1 MRFKFE
7 KEILGDLE
15 KSIKYEWLE
24 YNRKGAYSSSTII
37 GMNTRREHGLLNI
50 PHQKDEQTAVILSK
64 LEESIFVD
72 NHLYE
77 ISTNQYSKN
86 IFPEGYHFLEKFSL
100 DPFPSFYFSIEDR
113 LIQKSLFLHDE
124 RNVLVV
130 RYTLKNQ
137 GRPVKLVIKPFLA
150 GRNNQELAA
159 EIQGLNT
166 DSYLGQNFVRWAP
179 RPDIPELNVHYNR
192 GEFIPATL
200 WYHNFIYRNDDNSDS
215 KRSEDLLNPGFFQAE
230 LQPYQ
235 NLDLFITT
243 EDVSDLSLEYEQ
255 MFREQASLRISSRA
269 NEPLSVLQNGFSI
282 AADSSKNTI
291 PISFLKP
298 DRSLRNLLFCMPA
311 LLTVKENGEQF
322 ISLFQKILDGLEQG
336 LLPKEFP
343 YSQNGKVYQQAD
355 TPLWLIN
362 NAYSY
367 FLHTHDDSVFSDDM
381 IQKFKSV
388 IEAFTK
394 GTSANIYT
402 DKTGLVFSGDKT
414 TDSGWFPLKDKTGG
428 VLRYGYLLEVNALWY
443 NALKIMEEI
452 FLLRKKKRQATKYE
466 RMAEKVQRS
475 FKSLFYDEKTMQV
488 YDFVGTQHHG
498 SEFRLNQIIPLTL
511 PFSVLEPQLAKRVLM
526 KIDEELVTPYGLRV
540 LSKKQNRFAAVDLDK
555 LSRKNIAFY
564 EQAIWPWTISLYV
577 QAAKNYKQGSAHLS
591 QDLKKYFQPVFELQ
605 EEGLLGFFPEA
616 VYLNDVLHQFGIQDS
631 VLTMANITHA
641 FTLLQ
646 EA

>member
-1 MRFKFE
+1 MRLKFE
-7 KEILGDLE
+7 KDILENLE

-37 GMNTRREHGLLNI
+37 GMNTRREHGLLSI
-50 PHQKDEQTAVILSK
+50 PHQNDEQTAVILSK
-64 LEESIFVD
+64 LEESVFVD

-77 ISTNQYSKN
+77 ISTNHYSEN

-100 DPFPSFYFSIEDR
+100 APFPSFYFSIEDR
-113 LIQKSLFLHDE
+113 LIQKTLFLHHE
-124 RNVLVV
+124 RNILVV

-137 GRPVKLVIKPFLA
+137 GHPVKLVIKPFLA
-150 GRNNQELAA
+150 GRSNQELAA
-159 EIQGLNT
+159 ERQGLNT

-200 WYHNFIYRNDDNSDS
+200 WYHNFFYRNDDNSDF
-215 KRSEDLLNPGFFQAE
+215 KRTEDLLNPGFFQAE

-243 EDVSDLSLEYEQ
+243 EDISDLSLEYEQ
-255 MFREQASLRISSRA
+255 MYREQASLRISSEENA
-269 NEPLSVLQNGFSI
+269 LLPVLQNGFSI
-282 AADSSKNTI
+282 AADSSKKTI
-291 PISFLKP
+291 PMSFLKS
-298 DRSLRNLLFCMPA
+298 DRSLRNVLFCMPA
-311 LLTVKENGEQF
+311 LLTVKNSGEQF
-322 ISLFQKILDGLEQG
+322 LSLFTEIMDGLEQG
-336 LLPKEFP
+336 LLPIEFP
-343 YSQNGKVYQQAD
+343 YSQKENVYQQAD

-362 NAYSY
+362 HAYSY
-367 FLHTHDDSVFSDDM
+367 FLHTDDDSIFSDEM
-381 IQKFKSV
+381 IQKFKSI

-394 GTSANIYT
+394 GTYANIYT
-402 DKTGLVFSGDKT
+402 DKSGLVFSGDKT
-414 TDSGWFPLKDKTGG
+414 TNSGWFPLKDKTGG

-452 FLLRKKKRQATKYE
+452 FLLRKKKRQATKYR
-466 RMAEKVQRS
+466 RMAEKVQLS

-511 PFSVLEPQLAKRVLM
+511 PFSVLGQQIAKRVLM

-540 LSKKQNRFAAVDLDK
+540 LSKRQSRFVTVKPDK
-555 LSRKNIAFY
+555 LSRNSSAFY

-577 QAAKNYKQGSAHLS
+577 QASQKYKQGSAHLS

-605 EEGLLGFFPEA
+605 EEGILGFFPEA
-616 VYLNDVLHQFGIQDS
+616 VFLNDTLHPFGIQDS
-631 VLTMANITHA
+631 VLSLANIAHA

-646 EA
+646 EN